1 MGEKIQRNWALS
13 VSSDPKGSRGRTIE
27 ALKIQSAT
35 FASGPRAA
43 RKQKGLTQRPKKTLV
58 AQEQLRVI
66 QTT

>member
-13 VSSDPKGSRGRTIE
+13 ASSDPKGSRERKIE

-35 FASGPRAA
+35 FASGPRVALN
-43 RKQKGLTQRPKKTLV
+43 QKGLTQRPKKTLV
-58 AQEQLRVI
+58 VQEQLRVI